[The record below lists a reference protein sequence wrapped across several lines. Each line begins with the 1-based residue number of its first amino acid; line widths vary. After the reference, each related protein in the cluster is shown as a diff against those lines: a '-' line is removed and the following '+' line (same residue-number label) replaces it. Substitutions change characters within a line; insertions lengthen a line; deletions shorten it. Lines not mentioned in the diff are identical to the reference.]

1 MNASVAWPEL
11 DPASWAATKRHLHLY
26 AQMLGKL
33 RVALSPA
40 QPNWMFTALLLTAR
54 GFTTGPLPWRA
65 GAVQAT
71 LDVFASALIVETGD
85 GRSRQIALVPARTVA
100 DVFAALHG
108 ALAELDVDV
117 TLTPIPQELADVT
130 PLDADTRPPAYEPA
144 AVQRWFAVVTTTAG
158 VFEAARAPFFGRT
171 GIQLWWGALDL
182 ALLFFNGKHVPAPAN
197 RGYLLRY
204 DLDAEMLNVGFYPG
218 DENGPPFFYGYIY
231 PQPDGAP
238 QFAVPEGVSWSAA
251 LGEWVLPYD
260 AVRTSAD
267 PAARLR
273 SFVDTLYGLCFSAA
287 GWDRDALTYAA
298 PKRR

>member
-1 MNASVAWPEL
+1 
-11 DPASWAATKRHLHLY
+11 
-26 AQMLGKL
+26 MLGKL
-33 RVALSPA
+33 RVALSPS

-54 GFTTGPLPWRA
+54 GFTTGPLPWRS

-71 LDVFASALIVETGD
+71 LDVFASALIVETSD
-85 GRSRQIALVPARTVA
+85 GRSRHVALVPARTVA
-100 DVFAALHG
+100 EIFAALRS

-117 TLTPIPQELADVT
+117 TLTPIPQELPDVT

-144 AVQRWFAVVTTTAG
+144 AVRRWFEIVTATAG

-182 ALLFFNGKHVPAPAN
+182 ALLFFSGKHVPAPSD

-218 DENGPPFFYGYIY
+218 DDNGAPFFYGYIY
-231 PQPDGAP
+231 PQPEGAP
-238 QFAVPEGVSWSAA
+238 QLAVPEGVSWSAT
-251 LGEWVLPYD
+251 LSEWVLPYET
-260 AVRTSAD
+260 VRTAAD

-273 SFVDTLYGLCFSAA
+273 SFVDALYGLCFSAA
-287 GWDRDALTYAA
+287 GWERDALTYAV